1 MDDLELLKE
10 LPGRIEP
17 PDVETKE
24 RMRAVME
31 ARTAL
36 SSVRR
41 PRRAAR
47 IAVLGIAAV
56 LVTLGL
62 AAGIAIHAW
71 TADDP
76 VALQGI
82 SDPTGPV
89 STPEDLESVVAE
101 FAPAIHLPDGGSFD
115 VWIQHQ
121 EANPES
127 SLGRGLNRTV
137 VAHSMVFVSQCQW
150 AQQWLDASARGDHG
164 GAAQAVR
171 VLDGVNEWWR
181 LNAPGDDF
189 GTGGLLARM
198 QSGDRSGVQ
207 SLENGCGYTGS
218 WGTTPAEQDAKAM
231 GNLPPAAKVA
241 ASYLRDGG
249 DPAAFDPATAG
260 SLAPDITWTWS
271 HNQPVPASPGFVF
284 IGSSAGSEVTLVSV
298 SEAGTQFCAEVT
310 DTGVQHGTTTDD
322 LSTVENS
329 DGTAVN
335 ARYPGPVTCTP
346 GGW

>member
-1 MDDLELLKE
+1 MDDLGLLKE

-31 ARTAL
+31 VRTTP
-36 SSVRR
+36 SSVRH
-41 PRRAAR
+41 PRRVAR
-47 IAVLGIAAV
+47 IAVLGVAAV

-82 SDPTGPV
+82 PDPTGPV
-89 STPEDLESVVAE
+89 STPEDLQSVVAE
-101 FAPAIHLPDGGSFD
+101 FAPAIRLPDGGSFD
-115 VWIQHQ
+115 VWIQRQ

-150 AQQWLDASARGDHG
+150 AQQWLDASDRSDHA
-164 GAAQAVR
+164 GAAQAIR
-171 VLDGVNEWWR
+171 VLDGVNDWWR
-181 LNAPGDDF
+181 SNAPGDDY

-198 QSGDRSGVQ
+198 QSGDRAGVQ

-218 WGTTPAEQDAKAM
+218 WGTTPAQQDAKAM
-231 GNLPPAAKVA
+231 GTLSPAAQIA
-241 ASYLRDGG
+241 EAYLRDGG
-249 DPAAFDPATAG
+249 DPARFDPSMAG
-260 SLAPDITWTWS
+260 TLDPSIGWTWS
-271 HNQPVPASPGFVF
+271 HFQPTPAGPGYVF
-284 IGSSAGSEVTLVSV
+284 IAPSTDEALTLVSA
-298 SEAGTQFCAEVT
+298 SESGTQFCAVVT
-310 DTGVQHGTTTDD
+310 HSGVQHGTTTDD

-335 ARYPGPVTCTP
+335 ARYPGPVSCTP